1 MPAQGYQLKLPTF
14 EGPLD
19 LLLSVIEKRKLSIS
33 DVSLASVSDDFIS
46 YMNEHQDY
54 PIPEAAHFVLIASTL
69 LLIKSKSLLPTL
81 DLTSEEEAS
90 IEDLSKRLSL
100 YQFFRGVGE
109 KVRGVFARN
118 ILFSKDSNRKVL
130 EPVFSPH
137 ISITKESIRMAA
149 GRVLESVPTTEPMP
163 KAMVKKVMS
172 LEEMIDTLS
181 VRIQSSIKLS
191 FKEFSGMGKKE
202 KVEVIVGFL
211 AMLELVKQGIIN
223 VEQQGRF
230 SDILMETDQ
239 VGVPRYG

>member
-1 MPAQGYQLKLPTF
+1 
-14 EGPLD
+14 
-19 LLLSVIEKRKLSIS
+19 
-33 DVSLASVSDDFIS
+33 
-46 YMNEHQDY
+46 
-54 PIPEAAHFVLIASTL
+54 
-69 LLIKSKSLLPTL
+69 
-81 DLTSEEEAS
+81 
-90 IEDLSKRLSL
+90 
-100 YQFFRGVGE
+100 
-109 KVRGVFARN
+109 
-118 ILFSKDSNRKVL
+118 
-130 EPVFSPH
+130 
-137 ISITKESIRMAA
+137 
-149 GRVLESVPTTEPMP
+149 MP

-239 VGVPRYG
+239 VGLPRYG

>member
-1 MPAQGYQLKLPTF
+1 MNEGFSVSTQQF
-14 EGPLD
+14 QGPLEV
-19 LLLSVIEKRKLSIS
+19 LLNLIQERKLYINEL
-33 DVSLASVSDDFIS
+33 SLAEVTDAYLS
-46 YMNEHQDY
+46 YVQSL
-54 PIPEAAHFVLIASTL
+54 PAIPLAETSQFVLVASTL

-81 DLTSEEEAS
+81 DLTNEEEAS